1 MNNQGRRSAVLILAL
16 AGFASACI
24 TARVINSLD
33 AESRDFLSKVR
44 YLITKQERQRFLAI
58 PAGDRTSFM
67 EEFWEKRESE
77 KLPGEKSFKEE
88 YFARIEEANR
98 LFSEGSE
105 PGWLQDRGR
114 VYILLG
120 PPTNR
125 ITYPRGV
132 TFWDV
137 PTEYWYYGFFPLT
150 FTDAWWNGNYKLDP
164 ESVEQVAILNRTQ
177 KDWQPY
183 VGPEEGRI
191 EFKVKVERPKPGAAL
206 IEIAVPY
213 RDIRFEIKNRVMR
226 AILVLT
232 LDLLEKDENVIRQY
246 QAEYPIEIADADF
259 DRVKAEDYVLNVPME
274 ASPGEYGLR
283 LILKN
288 AKDGIKTYK
297 KIKIS
302 L

>member
-1 MNNQGRRSAVLILAL
+1 M
-16 AGFASACI
+16 
-24 TARVINSLD
+24 
-33 AESRDFLSKVR
+33 
-44 YLITKQERQRFLAI
+44 
-58 PAGDRTSFM
+58 
-67 EEFWEKRESE
+67 
-77 KLPGEKSFKEE
+77 
-88 YFARIEEANR
+88 
-98 LFSEGSE
+98 
-105 PGWLQDRGR
+105 
-114 VYILLG
+114 
-120 PPTNR
+120 
-125 ITYPRGV
+125 
-132 TFWDV
+132 
-137 PTEYWYYGFFPLT
+137 
-150 FTDAWWNGNYKLDP
+150 
-164 ESVEQVAILNRTQ
+164 
-177 KDWQPY
+177 
-183 VGPEEGRI
+183 
-191 EFKVKVERPKPGAAL
+191 